1 MPRPCCPFT
10 YRPVKRPFPQLALVV
25 LLILIGSIAHGQTT
39 PTDRLSRFKAIFLY
53 NFIQFVRWSEADTAR
68 TFTISLLG
76 TTSIE
81 EPLRKIADKRTAAG
95 RKLEIKRLQNLD
107 DLGSPH
113 IIFLPAAQI
122 HQASAVLKRIEGT
135 NILAIGDAPGLG
147 QKGMPI
153 NFAQV
158 GENLKFEINQSALAR
173 AGLGASS
180 QLLKLAIPVGEAQTP

>member
-1 MPRPCCPFT
+1 M
-10 YRPVKRPFPQLALVV
+10 
-25 LLILIGSIAHGQTT
+25 
-39 PTDRLSRFKAIFLY
+39 
-53 NFIQFVRWSEADTAR
+53 
-68 TFTISLLG
+68 
-76 TTSIE
+76 
-81 EPLRKIADKRTAAG
+81 
-95 RKLEIKRLQNLD
+95 
-107 DLGSPH
+107 
-113 IIFLPAAQI
+113 
-122 HQASAVLKRIEGT
+122 LKRIEGT